1 MVSDN
6 RWQCKKKKKNAF
18 NQQNRSE
25 QLAPRLLQSSLLP
38 LVSSVAPGPLSHF
51 IMLCRGLVFMLWDS
65 ELDFFKESF
74 PGSFHPH

>member
-1 MVSDN
+1 MIKDRNV
-6 RWQCKKKKKNAF
+6 KKKKKNQE
-18 NQQNRSE
+18 NQE

-51 IMLCRGLVFMLWDS
+51 TMLCRGLVFMLWDS
-65 ELDFFKESF
+65 ELDFFEESF